1 MKFKVKNKSNMNFSQ
16 FKPIL
21 KSFMSYATRKM
32 GFQEPP
38 SLFFV
43 SDRENAMLPLG
54 KTAHYDP
61 GTMEIVIYTDMRHPK
76 DILRSLSHELVHHKQ
91 NCDGQ
96 FDNLGPT
103 TDGYAQNDKHL
114 RSMEK
119 EAYLLGNMCLR
130 DWEDTHKKQLQESSY
145 YSRGDNKMNTKDWSR
160 MELNTLLMEAWGYKK
175 PTNEGIEHLCAMKVT
190 EKATGR
196 VGHPINHTL
205 LEDGTVTHYDVEFDD
220 VIVEGMP
227 AEALDAVVTKEHKH
241 SAKRDDYDHDDKKPR
256 KKYMEEEEELDEAHC
271 AKRDEDELDEE
282 KMPMKTDTEDADEDG
297 DKTDKVPAFLD
308 KGETKKKKSKNPQ
321 PPQLAKA
328 QKKKVSEAQL
338 RKAIREAI
346 SQHLSKR

>member
-1 MKFKVKNKSNMNFSQ
+1 MKYKVINKSNMDFDK
-16 FKPIL
+16 FRPIL
-21 KSFMSYATRKM
+21 SSFMSYATKKM
-32 GFQEPP
+32 GFKKPP
-38 SLFFV
+38 SLFFA
-43 SDRENAMLPLG
+43 SDEQNAILPLG

-61 GTMEIVIYTDMRHPK
+61 STMQIVVYTDLRHPK

-103 TDGYAQNDKHL
+103 VDGYAQNDKHL

-130 DWEDTHKKQLQESSY
+130 DWEDTHKKHLQESNY
-145 YSRGDNKMNTKDWSR
+145 YSRGDRKMNTKDWSR
-160 MELNTLLMEAWGYKK
+160 KELNTLLMEKFGYEKK
-175 PTNEGIEHLCAMKVT
+175 KEYVLDEEAGQRMFAPSHYCAHHVVHEGREAFTVDHNFNESLGKVT
-190 EKATGR
+190 KYD
-196 VGHPINHTL
+196 L
-205 LEDGTVTHYDVEFDD
+205 KFEDGTIKRNVHVDDLTILEESSHGGKRDKDHPPVKKDVE
-220 VIVEGMP
+220 
-227 AEALDAVVTKEHKH
+227 
-241 SAKRDDYDHDDKKPR
+241 
-256 KKYMEEEEELDEAHC
+256 
-271 AKRDEDELDEE
+271 EE

-328 QKKKVSEAQL
+328 QKKKVTEAQL
-338 RKAIREAI
+338 REAI
-346 SQHLSKR
+346 QEIVKRYISK